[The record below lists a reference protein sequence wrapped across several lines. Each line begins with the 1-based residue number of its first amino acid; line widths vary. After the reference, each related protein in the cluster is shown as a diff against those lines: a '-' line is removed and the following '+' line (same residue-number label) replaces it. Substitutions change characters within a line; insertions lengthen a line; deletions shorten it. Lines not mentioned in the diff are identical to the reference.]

1 MQGDLGG
8 KRKKGEKKMRV
19 GQRGGSLQPHPR
31 AHSARPP
38 TPHSVYVLTLFCGKP
53 QKQFYM
59 ETKNKERCTCGQ
71 VAPVYYPD
79 ENQYE
84 PGCWDCYYQAKE
96 AEHQFLEED
105 RAAIEADIEACWK
118 DYTPECDATPEE
130 VLLIEAEEHELR
142 EAIEA
147 YEESQAD
154 YWISCIENASPE

>member
-19 GQRGGSLQPHPR
+19 GQRGGSLQLHPR

-71 VAPVYYPD
+71 SAPVYYPD
-79 ENQYE
+79 ENQWE
-84 PGCWDCYYQAKE
+84 PGCWECYYQSREESSSDVIDIGPIK
-96 AEHQFLEED
+96 AEDLV
-105 RAAIEADIEACWK
+105 I
-118 DYTPECDATPEE
+118 PEE
-130 VLLIEAEEHELR
+130 VLLMEAEEHELR
-142 EAIEA
+142 EAVEA
-147 YEESQAD
+147 YEESRAD